1 MMQVLPPP
9 ADLRPWIDGIVS
21 VRAPAQLPCSWFPA
35 LPHAMLSVRVQGRV
49 RDARDLLHPLPAA
62 TFHTLSTAPTR
73 FLHDGAVQAV
83 GLLVRPEAAACL
95 LGAST
100 GVLIDQVL
108 PWAALVGEA
117 EAARLEDE
125 ALSAPDPARQV
136 EALLGSFRRALGR
149 GVHAAR
155 RPALALLC
163 EAVAGAG
170 AGAAAGLGIGER
182 QLERRFLAGLGLPPK
197 LFHRLA
203 RLHRT
208 LGAALGG
215 EAQGAALALDAGYY
229 DQSHLAREL
238 RQLAGAPLRQLLA
251 EAHPDS
257 PRWTLASGRQLRTF
271 SAGSRLAAPGRGS
284 APR

>member
-1 MMQVLPPP
+1 
-9 ADLRPWIDGIVS
+9 
-21 VRAPAQLPCSWFPA
+21 
-35 LPHAMLSVRVQGRV
+35 MLTVRVQGRV
-49 RDARDLLHPLPAA
+49 RDERDLLHPLPAA

-73 FLHDGAVQAV
+73 FLHEGAVQAV
-83 GLLVRPEAAACL
+83 GLLVRPEAGACL

-100 GVLIDQVL
+100 GALIDQVL

-125 ALSAPDPARQV
+125 ARSARGQAQQV
-136 EALLGSFRRALGR
+136 QALLGSFRRALQCD
-149 GVHAAR
+149 VHAAR

-163 EAVAGAG
+163 EAVANAG

-182 QLERRFLAGLGLPPK
+182 QLERRFLAGLGLSPK
-197 LFHRLA
+197 RFHRLA

-215 EAQGAALALDAGYY
+215 ETLGAALALDAGYC

-238 RQLAGAPLRQLLA
+238 RLLAGAPLRQLLA

-257 PRWTLASGRQLRTF
+257 PRWTLASGRQLHAL
-271 SAGSRLAAPGRGS
+271 SAGNRLAAPDGGV